1 MMAKLKSTILTPAAT
16 ALVLAALCLGLSGCV
31 AAGVGVG
38 AAAVAAGSTE
48 KGFGTSVSDS
58 AIKLKINE
66 RLFQADA
73 SLFQSVT
80 ISVNQGSVLLTGKV
94 QNPEDRIQS
103 TQIAWQV
110 KGVVEV
116 INEIKVTDTSS
127 LKNVAK
133 DLAAQAQMR
142 GKLIGDADV
151 SSLNFSVDVVNGTVY
166 LSGIASSE
174 QEMQRVVEH
183 ARELGFAQEVV
194 NYIRVSDDDR
204 Q

>member
-1 MMAKLKSTILTPAAT
+1 MMAKLKTTILNPAAT
-16 ALVLAALCLGLSGCV
+16 ACVLVALCLGLSGCV

-48 KGFGTSVSDS
+48 KGFGTSVSDT
-58 AIKLKINE
+58 AIKFKINE

-73 SLFQSVT
+73 SLFQGVT

-94 QNPEDRIQS
+94 ETPENRIQS

-127 LKNVAK
+127 LKNIAK

-174 QEMQRVVEH
+174 EEMRKVVEH

-204 Q
+204 L